1 MKEHQLGPRVRAV
14 AGPAAAEASG
24 APNLDPVGRAVDRAP
39 EERQIHERLRQ
50 EHVVT
55 EAGRPVPHQ
64 AARAQREHAGA
75 EVGRAAG
82 EDKEARVVGHQVQT
96 AELDAVRP
104 ANPAVARPALQRRRR
119 EHHQRQPAPP
129 MVRDIAHRLA
139 HPRYR
144 PEIVVRLHQVAEA
157 DLVRRRHDVHRHL
170 RKNPHR
176 LPVPTAAWRH
186 SYRNVAGKSS
196 VAVNSLAHNAN
207 AQRMH
212 PPSFKVVLS
221 LVLPGIT
228 S

>member
-1 MKEHQLGPRVRAV
+1 MGGP
-14 AGPAAAEASG
+14 P
-24 APNLDPVGRAVDRAP
+24 GR
-39 EERQIHERLRQ
+39 I
-50 EHVVT
+50 
-55 EAGRPVPHQ
+55 
-64 AARAQREHAGA
+64 
-75 EVGRAAG
+75 
-82 EDKEARVVGHQVQT
+82 KEARVVGHQVQT

-157 DLVRRRHDVHRHL
+157 DLVRRRHDVHCHL

-212 PPSFKVVLS
+212 PPWLHERCRWRTQAGHEILTLGQPSAIVVDCQRTLLQRTTAPSS
-221 LVLPGIT
+221 LIPARF